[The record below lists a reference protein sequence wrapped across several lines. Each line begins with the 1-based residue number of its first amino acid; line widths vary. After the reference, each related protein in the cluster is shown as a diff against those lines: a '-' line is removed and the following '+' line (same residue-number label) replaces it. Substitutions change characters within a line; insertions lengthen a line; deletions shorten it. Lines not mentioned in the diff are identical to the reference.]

1 MQHVWRRVGRVC
13 SSRVFFFKKN
23 QFPFTLVSWNAFVFV
38 CVDISWSGLP
48 VAECLSDA
56 VSESYAALSY

>member
-1 MQHVWRRVGRVC
+1 MCGEELAEFALRG
-13 SSRVFFFKKN
+13 SFFFKKN